1 MKERRSPY
9 GKQQDRELRVI
20 EKVVKMSDEKL
31 SRLQKTNKL
40 MVGCILAT
48 SFIRLSLGNQTKF
61 GMACSLQHKYK

>member
-31 SRLQKTNKL
+31 LRLQKNKL
-40 MVGCILAT
+40 IMGCVLAT
-48 SFIRLSLGNQTKF
+48 SFTCLSLGNQTKI
-61 GMACSLQHKYK
+61 GMTSSLQYKYT

>member
-31 SRLQKTNKL
+31 SRLQKEQTNDRMDSCNL
-40 MVGCILAT
+40 FYVL
-48 SFIRLSLGNQTKF
+48 KF
-61 GMACSLQHKYK
+61 GKPNQNWNDQVIAEQI

>member
-31 SRLQKTNKL
+31 LRPQKKLTNGW
-40 MVGCILAT
+40 MYARMY
-48 SFIRLSLGNQTKF
+48 F
-61 GMACSLQHKYK
+61 M

>member
-31 SRLQKTNKL
+31 SRLQKEQTNDRMYSCNL
-40 MVGCILAT
+40 FYVL
-48 SFIRLSLGNQTKF
+48 KF
-61 GMACSLQHKYK
+61 GKPNQNWNDQVIAEQI